1 MTSEEKMRLSVLL
14 KLMRFW
20 PPFLGAGIRVKN
32 FNKEYT
38 LITVQMKMH
47 FWNKNYVGTHF
58 GGSLYAMT
66 DPFYMLMLLHALG
79 REYIVWDK
87 SASIRYKKP
96 ARGTV
101 YAQFQL
107 TDQQVKSIKAN
118 LNEAPKT
125 ESTFMV
131 EITNDAGEVVAE
143 VKKILHISKK

>member
-1 MTSEEKMRLSVLL
+1 MKFSVLL

-38 LITVQMKMH
+38 LITVQMKIY

-58 GGSLYAMT
+58 GGSLYSMT

-101 YAQFQL
+101 YAQFQI
-107 TDQQVKSIKAN
+107 TDEQIKNIKTN

-125 ESTFMV
+125 ESEFMV
-131 EITNDAGEVVAE
+131 EIKDEVGEVIAE